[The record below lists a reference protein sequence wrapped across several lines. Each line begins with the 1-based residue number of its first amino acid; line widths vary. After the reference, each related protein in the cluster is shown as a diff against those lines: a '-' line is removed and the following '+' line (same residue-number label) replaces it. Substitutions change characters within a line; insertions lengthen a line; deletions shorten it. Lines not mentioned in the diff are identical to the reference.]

1 MLPNIIYPT
10 ITIIRGI
17 KYNDWVIELGKSFT
31 QQIDQGYC
39 PIITHLEIGNDQI
52 GQNCWSLFITQLD
65 IAHTFT
71 QPLVFTNLYPTLT
84 QHEGSYVSKALLGK
98 KIWVKYW
105 VNLMAKMGKNLLAI
119 CWVYDL
125 SVV

>member
-17 KYNDWVIELGKSFT
+17 KDNDWVIELGKSFT

-39 PIITHLEIGNDQI
+39 SIITHLEIGNDRI
-52 GQNCWSLFITQLD
+52 GQNCWSLFITQFQCPVID

-71 QPLVFTNLYPTLT
+71 QPLVLPTFTQLLPSMRVRMYPRPC
-84 QHEGSYVSKALLGK
+84 
-98 KIWVKYW
+98 W
-105 VNLMAKMGKNLLAI
+105 AKNYG
-119 CWVYDL
+119 
-125 SVV
+125 